1 MQRFKLLVNPLY
13 NNIISANKRVV
24 LRQFSSEIKDGDK
37 IDQPEEIKLNSEKNN
52 ESKLSGF
59 AKAFD
64 KFNQPEPV
72 KVVKE
77 KTFASLLRNSKL
89 IDLGDPEGKIVS
101 GKIFHV
107 VEDDLYIDF
116 GWKFHCVCPRPFKN
130 GHEYIRGATVRLK
143 VKELEL
149 STKFLGAAKD
159 LTILEADCVLL
170 GLINSPIRNINKV
183 QK

>member
-89 IDLGDPEGKIVS
+89 ID
-101 GKIFHV
+101 
-107 VEDDLYIDF
+107 DDLYIDF